1 MGRIRSCIRRIPSRI
16 GSITSRRGHWR
27 REGLFW
33 TSDPSCQVSD
43 AHESTGEEEA
53 KNGEDADDRHIP
65 AVGLSKSDA
74 DTGNGA
80 ALVRTVE
87 RAAGHGVRDR
97 QDRAAV

>member
-1 MGRIRSCIRRIPSRI
+1 MCSRPD
-16 GSITSRRGHWR
+16 
-27 REGLFW
+27 EGL
-33 TSDPSCQVSD
+33 TPRYPVI
-43 AHESTGEEEA
+43 ESTGEEEA
-53 KNGEDADDRHIP
+53 KNGEDADDGDIP

-87 RAAGHGVRDR
+87 WTAGHGVSDR